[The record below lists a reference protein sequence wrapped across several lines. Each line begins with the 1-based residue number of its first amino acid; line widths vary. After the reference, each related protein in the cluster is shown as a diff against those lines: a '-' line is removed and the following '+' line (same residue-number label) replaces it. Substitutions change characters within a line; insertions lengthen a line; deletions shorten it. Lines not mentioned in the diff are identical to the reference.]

1 MVFKKIQE
9 LKKKYSKE
17 VFKEILNAVEEDIRF
32 NRIKFGKMT
41 YQKEFL
47 QILNTTENVFR
58 RVYIGR

>member
-32 NRIKFGKMT
+32 NRINFGKMT
-41 YQKEFL
+41 CQKEFL